1 MSVETGDRV
10 TLAGKVVAVSNGQA
24 QVRLDHDAYIVVPLE
39 AGFHSIAKAPY
50 RPKAGD
56 WFTWGAGMVG
66 YQCLWIS
73 DEFVLYTNWTQK
85 NGRPSVCELNEMFKI
100 RPCVDE
106 NGDVR

>member
-39 AGFHSIAKAPY
+39 AGFHSIEKVPY

-56 WFTWGAGMVG
+56 WFTWGAGVVG
-66 YQCLWIS
+66 CQCLWIS
-73 DEFVLYTNWTQK
+73 AEFVLYTNGKQK
-85 NGRPSVCELNEMFKI
+85 NGRPALSRLDEMCKI